1 MRHAITRPSFLL
13 GAAMAAAI
21 AAAPGAEAADSHA
34 ITVSATVLSKNNCRF
49 SAASSSLAIAIDPL
63 SATPATASTT
73 LSIRCTG
80 SAATALWSLANGGGL
95 HGSGPASLRMQH
107 QAQASEYLPY
117 GLSYAASGSVA
128 KNVWQDIVVTA
139 SVQPADFA
147 NAVAG
152 SYSDSVTLT
161 LLP

>member
-1 MRHAITRPSFLL
+1 MHRAIKRAGFLT
-13 GAAMAAAI
+13 AMATAI
-21 AAAPGAEAADSHA
+21 AVAPGAGAADTHT
-34 ITVSATVLSKNNCRF
+34 IVVTATVLSKNNCRF
-49 SAASSSLAIAIDPL
+49 STATTNLAIGIN
-63 SATPATASTT
+63 PASTAPAMASTT
-73 LSIRCTG
+73 LSLRCTG
-80 SAATALWSLANGGGL
+80 SGAVAVWSLANDNGL

-107 QAQASEYLPY
+107 QAQATQYLPY

-128 KNVWQDIVVTA
+128 KNVWQDIAVTA